1 MGAAVFGAGWALEGF
16 SRDSPRTGNH
26 FPRLRPPSG
35 HGLHRGHDGWNLSTR
50 LAREV
55 WVWQV
60 PHCADTRASGDG
72 CLAPTIRRN
81 VRVIRM
87 RRSAQPRP
95 PHFRQPKSAS
105 IPTNCP
111 NTPLRS
117 GSPLVT
123 KSNGSGKSGECESP
137 PRLGERY
144 EVVFADTLQNQKSR
158 PSVAP
163 VGDKVRT
170 TGSNRIGLAPR
181 ESRFWGPGTLG
192 AGIFRVSKFEFEPN
206 HTAPRTRSVPLYPA
220 ALFSG
225 IILQLPPGSID
236 SRIA

>member
-1 MGAAVFGAGWALEGF
+1 MLNPDDPKECACDPNAAGGLLNRDRHTFGNQ
-16 SRDSPRTGNH
+16 SRRRYQPTART
-26 FPRLRPPSG
+26 
-35 HGLHRGHDGWNLSTR
+35 
-50 LAREV
+50 A
-55 WVWQV
+55 
-60 PHCADTRASGDG
+60 
-72 CLAPTIRRN
+72 
-81 VRVIRM
+81 
-87 RRSAQPRP
+87 
-95 PHFRQPKSAS
+95 
-105 IPTNCP
+105 
-111 NTPLRS
+111 PLRS

-192 AGIFRVSKFEFEPN
+192 AGIFRVSKFEFERN
-206 HTAPRTRSVPLYPA
+206 HTAPRTRSVRLYRA
-220 ALFSG
+220 AVLSG
-225 IILQLPPGSID
+225 IILQLPPGSIE
-236 SRIA
+236 